1 MGHRPGAVRDSII
14 NFLREKGE
22 ATVAEIAAAV
32 ETKLGAVP
40 SSSVRS
46 YLGNNV
52 PEVFSRT
59 GHGRYRLKAGRGS

>member
-1 MGHRPGAVRDSII
+1 MGHRPGVVRDSII

-32 ETKLGAVP
+32 EAKLGSVP

-52 PEVFSRT
+52 PDLFSRT
-59 GHGRYRLKAGRGS
+59 GHGRYRLKTGHKS